1 MIFDPRWTPK
11 RPKTGPR
18 WIQEGL
24 ECLLF
29 VMLNFVPE
37 FGPLWAPFW
46 SLLGSLL
53 GPQIGP
59 KSGPKSNKNQTRPTY
74 PHETAPRGSKST
86 PRGPKISPRGLKIA
100 PGGPQDPPRR
110 LPRGSKRDL
119 RPHWTVPSDPKNFPR
134 WSHEISFLSERI
146 CLVFQLHS
154 PESFQEAV
162 KKLRKFRKFK

>member
-1 MIFDPRWTPK
+1 MQPKMHPKTAQDRPKMDPRGSRMPS
-11 RPKTGPR
+11 
-18 WIQEGL
+18 
-24 ECLLF
+24 F
-29 VMLNFVPE
+29 FMLNFVPE
-37 FGPLWAPFW
+37 FGPLWAPCW
-46 SLLGSLL
+46 SLLGSLS

-59 KSGPKSNKNQTRPTY
+59 KSGLKSNKNQTRPTY
-74 PHETAPRGSKST
+74 PHETTPRGSKST